1 MAVFDQTVLDY
12 GIPGGLSD
20 SRPPTIVVE
29 DPSQQKIHVFDGIA
43 SGNVTIT
50 GFTTGHDY
58 RYSVYDYN
66 LAPLSRSA
74 NNGLNPW
81 TTYAKVAGGSASFFR
96 SIPVQ
101 MLFANATMACGG
113 LVANGFG
120 TRDYYNTAA
129 PADFA
134 GYMYTLNNWNR
145 SMVREKPA
153 TKHYY
158 YPLTQESWMTV
169 PVGNTARTVAQE
181 IDVSTNVYKFVPGNL
196 YGITGGIL
204 PAANISGSSTTS
216 SPFWATHNLDFFDYD
231 SSCNRLYGVT
241 VRSGGAQNVSYL
253 KSQPG
258 AGTIAFIPGA
268 FGGATPLTSIYYVAT
283 TGFQTGRD
291 NVARG
296 EAEPAFLFV
305 GPKNPLT
312 SGDKTQYLFVHVR
325 SSNATIGLVN
335 VVSNTAS
342 WNSAN
347 TYGCSNV
354 TFTTTPG
361 SFANW
366 WGSPSMMFK
375 RVGDPL
381 TKTRF
386 IMSEPADAS
395 AGRRMKEYIIDFT
408 ANDVVGGS
416 LVTPGN
422 SVTFTAAGGW
432 DPPVG
437 TSNIVRPVGYY
448 ATISTYMPGNSLSEY
463 FFTHIP
469 IDVWSRPSQ
478 FLPTSG
484 TMKFGTCYLTN
495 NNIGIE
501 MVPSDNSYCPSEPP
515 IAVYPV
521 DDNHTM
527 ILVLYYSYAEFLSIN
542 GKGIWQKTSTYH
554 YPLRTVSRDQFGR
567 VWAYDAN
574 MRIHILYPSRT
585 VTASLDLASK
595 TYDYS
600 GSIISTYGNL
610 NAYDTLGSR
619 ISANV
624 QVQLSGGGMRFSD
637 NTVVKTIQTSSS
649 ADTNVALQIVGPGP
663 SNIRLYL

>member
-66 LAPLSRSA
+66 LAPLSRAA
-74 NNGLNPW
+74 NNGLNPY
-81 TTYAKVAGGSASFFR
+81 TTIAKVQSGPASFFR

-113 LVANGFG
+113 LIANGFG
-120 TRDYYNTAA
+120 SRDYYNTAGTG
-129 PADFA
+129 DFA

-158 YPLTQESWMTV
+158 YPPTQESWMIV
-169 PVGNTARTVAQE
+169 PTGNTARTVAQE
-181 IDVSTNVYKFVPGNL
+181 IDVSTNFYKFVPGNL
-196 YGITGGIL
+196 YGITGGIF
-204 PAANISGSSTTS
+204 PYANLSGSSQAST
-216 SPFWATHNLDFFDYD
+216 PWWATHNTDFFDYD
-231 SSCNRLYGVT
+231 SSCNRLYGIT
-241 VRSGGAQNVSYL
+241 IRSGSTQNASYL

-258 AGTIAFIPGA
+258 HGSIVFIPNA
-268 FGGATPLTSIYYVAT
+268 FGGSQVTQGPFYAATV
-283 TGFQTGRD
+283 GFQTGRD
-291 NVARG
+291 GTQLG
-296 EAEPAFLFV
+296 ETVPSFLYV
-305 GPKNPLT
+305 GPRNPLT
-312 SGDKTQYLFVHVR
+312 TGDKAQYLFVHVR
-325 SSNATIGLVN
+325 ASNATIGLVN
-335 VVSNTAS
+335 VVSNSQS

-347 TYGCSNV
+347 VYGCSNV
-354 TFTTTPG
+354 TFVSTPA
-361 SFANW
+361 SFPQW
-366 WGSPSMMFK
+366 WGSPSMVFQ
-375 RVGDPL
+375 RTGDPL
-381 TKTRF
+381 TRTRF
-386 IMSEPADAS
+386 IMSEPADAG

-408 ANDVVGGS
+408 ANDLIGGT

-432 DPPVG
+432 ELPLNA
-437 TSNIVRPVGYY
+437 TSLTRPVGYY
-448 ATISTYMPGNSLSEY
+448 ATISTFMPGNSISEN

-469 IDVWSRPSQ
+469 IEVWSRPPTHLQ
-478 FLPTSG
+478 TSG
-484 TMKFGTCYLTN
+484 TLRFGTCYLTSN
-495 NNIGIE
+495 NLGIA
-501 MVPSDNSYCPSEPP
+501 MVPSESSYCPSEPP
-515 IAVYPV
+515 IAVYPI
-521 DDNHTM
+521 DQNQTM

-542 GKGIWQKTSTYH
+542 AKGVWQKTATYS
-554 YPLRTVSRDQFGR
+554 YPLRTVSEDQNGR

-585 VTASLDLASK
+585 QTATFDLEAN
-595 TYDYS
+595 TYNYS
-600 GSIISTYGNL
+600 NSIISTYGNL
-610 NAYDTLGSR
+610 NAFDTLGSR

-637 NTVVKTIQTSSS
+637 NTTVKVVQTSSS
-649 ADTNVALQIVGPGP
+649 ADTNVALQVVGPG
-663 SNIRLYL
+663 STNIRLYL